1 MVVIRGLV
9 GHKQYEVIGTVDE
22 VIGVLSEAGVFCM
35 EDPIYPN
42 HIIVEDMELHK
53 AIELVG

>member
-9 GHKQYEVIGTVDE
+9 GHEQHEIVGTVDE
-22 VIGVLSEAGVFCM
+22 VIGILSEAGVFCM
-35 EDPIYPN
+35 KDPVSPN

>member
-1 MVVIRGLV
+1 MVVIRSLV
-9 GHKQYEVIGTVDE
+9 GNKQHEVIGTVDE

-42 HIIVEDMELHK
+42 HIIVEDMDLHK